1 MKEVLME
8 LDDDDERDERE
19 PVTIGSDDEFED
31 ITYEPERDYE
41 NYDSGDDDSSTTTH
55 EFDTLTPA
63 PTPNITPNVAP
74 SATHSTAG
82 GVYPTPSSSQLSPS
96 LSTTTAGGACIT
108 PSSSLPPTAC
118 GACITPSSSLPPT
131 AGGACITPSSSL
143 PPTAPARPTTS
154 HQPTSSSWS
163 TTLSPVSVAPFTQQV
178 GPTVPI
184 SSDPVEVFELFFTPD
199 ILALII
205 DQTKIYAGQ
214 VLGEEKYSEWEKIT
228 GNELRAYFGF
238 KILMGLYP
246 KPARRDY
253 WRQDP
258 FVRYIPISDR
268 ISRDRFCDLDRF
280 LHFAN
285 NETLPSRGEPGYDR
299 LGKVREVMDKVNN
312 KFLTVHK
319 PHRENSMDEA
329 MIKFQGHSQL
339 KQYMPA
345 KPVKRGIKVWCRADA
360 HNGYLCEFQ
369 VYQGREEGVQGSLGT
384 RVVLALSH
392 SLEGKSYHLYFD
404 NFFTSVSLLST
415 LLSKGLYACGTTRQ
429 SYKEFPPALKMK
441 GKGKAE
447 MQQHGLVN
455 R

>member
-1 MKEVLME
+1 MSYTLF
-8 LDDDDERDERE
+8 L
-19 PVTIGSDDEFED
+19 
-31 ITYEPERDYE
+31 
-41 NYDSGDDDSSTTTH
+41 TTLSLT
-55 EFDTLTPA
+55 FYYYCRRSLCYTLFLT
-63 PTPNITPNVAP
+63 
-74 SATHSTAG
+74 
-82 GVYPTPSSSQLSPS
+82 
-96 LSTTTAGGACIT
+96 
-108 PSSSLPPTAC
+108 
-118 GACITPSSSLPPT
+118 PPT
-131 AGGACITPSSSL
+131 AGGACATPSSS
-143 PPTAPARPTTS
+143 PVTAPARPTTS
-154 HQPTSSSWS
+154 HQPTSSSSWS
-163 TTLSPVSVAPFTQQV
+163 TTLSPVSIAPFTQQV

-199 ILALII
+199 ILSLII
-205 DQTKIYAGQ
+205 EQTKIYAGQ

-238 KILMGLYP
+238 KILMGPYP
-246 KPARRDY
+246 KPATRDY

-280 LHFAN
+280 LHFPN

-312 KFLTVHK
+312 KFLTVYK
-319 PHRENSMDEA
+319 PHRENSTDEA

-369 VYQGREEGVQGSLGT
+369 VYTGREEGVQDTLGT

-392 SLEGKSYHLYFD
+392 SLQGKRYHLYFD
-404 NFFTSVSLLST
+404 NLFTSVSLLST
-415 LLSKGLYACGTTRQ
+415 LLSCGTTLWDNPAVVQ
-429 SYKEFPPALKMK
+429 GVPPCPEDERE
-441 GKGKAE
+441 GQG
-447 MQQHGLVN
+447 
-455 R
+455 